1 MTPKGI
7 HLRYHETHN
16 FISQIFTVIIICNKL
31 ILIIKMILIFW
42 RSPFL
47 KCPIQKYKINQ
58 YESSIKKKKKFQVK

>member
-16 FISQIFTVIIICNKL
+16 LKSQIFTAIIIYNKL
-31 ILIIKMILIFW
+31 KLIIKMILIFW
-42 RSPFL
+42 RSSFL

-58 YESSIKKKKKFQVK
+58 YKSSIRKKKFQLK